1 LIILAAHI
9 VSLAA
14 PTPCFSALQQTGT
27 AVAKKGKMKS
37 RSSQA
42 LRVVV
47 MDDDPDRARSVKEAL
62 EADGVEVVA
71 VLGSGLELLSR
82 IDALAPDLLIADID
96 NPDRDM
102 LEGLKRVGQECDR
115 PVVMFAQDG
124 RAETIRAAVE
134 AGVAAYVVDGLQPER
149 VKLVI
154 DVAIARFAQVRSL
167 RAELNKA
174 KTSLAE
180 RKLVEKAKGIL
191 MKSRQCGEEE
201 AYVAMRKMAMD
212 RKLRLIDIANK
223 IIAAADLLG

>member
-1 LIILAAHI
+1 
-9 VSLAA
+9 
-14 PTPCFSALQQTGT
+14 
-27 AVAKKGKMKS
+27 
-37 RSSQA
+37 
-42 LRVVV
+42 

-62 EADGVEVVA
+62 EAEGAVVVA
-71 VLGSGLELLSR
+71 VLGSGIALLSR
-82 IDALAPDLLIADID
+82 IEALAPDLLIADID

-102 LEGLKRVGQECDR
+102 LEGLRRVGQECNR

-134 AGVAAYVVDGLQPER
+134 AGVAAYVVDGLQPDR
-149 VKLVI
+149 VRPVI
-154 DVAIARFAQVRSL
+154 DVAIARFAQFQEL

-174 KTSLAE
+174 QTGLAE

-201 AYVAMRKMAMD
+201 AYAAMRKMAMD
-212 RKLRLIDIANK
+212 RKSRLIDIANK

>member
-1 LIILAAHI
+1 
-9 VSLAA
+9 
-14 PTPCFSALQQTGT
+14 
-27 AVAKKGKMKS
+27 MKS
-37 RSSQA
+37 RSSQP

-47 MDDDPDRARSVKEAL
+47 MDDDPDRARAVKEAL
-62 EADGVEVVA
+62 LADGVEVVA
-71 VLGSGLELLSR
+71 ILGSGLELLSR

-102 LEGLKRVGQECDR
+102 LEGLRRVGQECDR

-149 VKLVI
+149 VKPVI
-154 DVAIARFAQVRSL
+154 DVAIARFAQVRAL

-180 RKLVEKAKGIL
+180 RKLVDKAKGIL

-201 AYVAMRKMAMD
+201 AYGAMRKMAMD

-223 IIAAADLLG
+223 IIAAADLLR